1 MTPDQKLQELVL
13 EALDYNPNVDRSH
26 IGVVARGGIVTLS
39 GYVRSNAEKRAA
51 GIAAGGTAGVK
62 AVIDDL
68 LVELPGRA
76 ASEDEII
83 AERCLAHLSAD
94 RATNLD
100 RVHLAVADGIVT
112 LHGEVDREGERKRIE
127 ARLRKLDFLRGLN
140 NELVV
145 KPPIKTE
152 LVRRKVREALQPI
165 SAINAENIVVRAVG
179 SRITLKGTVNSWHER
194 KVAESAAW
202 SVPGVSSVEDLL
214 DVQQ

>member
-51 GIAAGGTAGVK
+51 GIAAGGTAGVN